1 MPTKEIVRELQ
12 GKAANLALRMP
23 ISWINILA
31 GPPVTVDGRTLD
43 GRTQWLLQLLARSGQ
58 PPIEKSSVAEAR
70 SAYDSFMLEMGGR
83 LAPIGEMVDRIVE
96 GRPTGGGPGRLRIR
110 VYRPAGVVAR
120 LLPTILYFHGG
131 GWVMGSLEGYDLVC
145 RYICARTGCA
155 VVAVDYRLAPEH
167 KFPAAIEDAVASFRW
182 LAENATDLGT
192 DPARIVLAGDSAG
205 GNIAAVAA
213 QLLRGE
219 PRPPC
224 LQWLMFPATNLAF
237 DTPSYGSCGEGF
249 FVSRAAMEW
258 FRSHYLNDLSEI
270 DDPRVSPLLASDLT
284 GVAPALIF
292 TNGIDPLR
300 DEGKA
305 YADRLAAAGVKTFHR
320 EFDSLIH
327 GFIGMR
333 GAIHAA
339 ARAMDDMVA
348 DLRHELAQL
357 GR

>member
-1 MPTKEIVRELQ
+1 MPMKEIVRELQ

-58 PPIEKSSVAEAR
+58 PPIEKSSVTEAR
-70 SAYDSFMLEMGGR
+70 SEYDAFMLEMGGR
-83 LAPIGEMVDRIVE
+83 LAPIGEMVDRIVD
-96 GRPTGGGPGRLRIR
+96 GPTGRLRVR
-110 VYRPAGVVAR
+110 TYRPAGAVAR

-131 GWVMGSLEGYDLVC
+131 GWVMGSLEGYDRVC
-145 RYICARTGCA
+145 RYISSRTGCA

-213 QLLRGE
+213 QLLRDE

-237 DTPSYGSCGEGF
+237 DSPSYESCGEGF
-249 FVSRAAMEW
+249 FVTRAAMEW
-258 FRSHYLNDLSEI
+258 FRGHYLNNLSEI
-270 DDPRVSPLLASDLT
+270 DDPRASPLQASDLT

-320 EFDSLIH
+320 EFESLIH

-333 GAIHAA
+333 GAIQAA
-339 ARAMDDMVA
+339 ARAMDDMVTG
-348 DLRHELAQL
+348 LRHELAQL